1 MSSDEPTLPE
11 SIAEE
16 LLRAG
21 FDEAPEYAELV
32 QRCLLASDPRHRM
45 LALRAAVRR
54 GVMTIPDWSRA
65 IADQSRDVRREAL
78 QLVAYEPNPGHSIL
92 GAVVAALDDP
102 DPLVTEGA
110 AFALGELQHRAA
122 VLTLCRV
129 ASEHEDA
136 RCREAAVGALGALGD
151 EGGRATIVAALEDK
165 APIRRRAIVA
175 LANFE
180 GPDIDAA
187 LARAREDRDWQVR
200 AAVNQLGRD
209 ED

>member
-1 MSSDEPTLPE
+1 MTSDEPTLPE
-11 SIAEE
+11 SIEE
-16 LLRAG
+16 GLLRAG
-21 FDEAPEYAELV
+21 FDDAAPYAELV
-32 QRCLLASDPRHRM
+32 RRCLDGSEPRLRM

-54 GVMTIPDWSRA
+54 GQMTIPDWAGA
-65 IADQSRDVRREAL
+65 ITDQSRDVRREAL
-78 QLVAYEPNPGHSIL
+78 QLVAYEPSPGPSIL
-92 GAVVAALDDP
+92 DAIVTALADA

-110 AFALGELQHRAA
+110 AFALGELHHRAA
-122 VLTLCRV
+122 VEALCRV
-129 ASEHEDA
+129 ASSHEDA

-151 EGGRATIVAALEDK
+151 EGGRVTVVAALEDA

-180 GPDIDAA
+180 GPDIEDA

-209 ED
+209 EN